1 MPQFI
6 RAAGYKIYFWSNEQG
21 EPIHFHATKGDPDK
35 NDTKVWVLANGS
47 LKLAHNKGRIP
58 EKDLSRIF
66 TAMQFYYLDFI
77 EFWKSYFN
85 GQVQFYKD

>member
-6 RAAGYKIYFWSNEQG
+6 RAAGYKIYFWSNEND

-35 NDTKVWVLANGS
+35 NDTKVWLLENGS
-47 LKLAHNKGRIP
+47 FKLAHNKGRIP

-66 TAMQFYYLDFI
+66 STMQIYYSEYID
-77 EFWKSYFN
+77 FWKTYM
-85 GQVQFYKD
+85 GYVKFYHD

>member
-6 RAAGYKIYFWSNEQG
+6 RAAGYKIYFWSNEND

-35 NDTKVWVLANGS
+35 NDTKIWLLENGS
-47 LKLAHNKGRIP
+47 FKLAHNKGRIP

-66 TAMQFYYLDFI
+66 STMQVYFS
-77 EFWKSYFN
+77 EFWKTYMGSVKY
-85 GQVQFYKD
+85 YKD

>member
-47 LKLAHNKGRIP
+47 LKLAHNKGCIP

-77 EFWKSYFN
+77 TFWKSYFD
-85 GQVQFYKD
+85 GEVQFYKD

>member
-6 RAAGYKIYFWSNEQG
+6 RVAGYKIYFWSNEND

-35 NDTKVWVLANGS
+35 NDTKVWLLENGS
-47 LKLAHNKGRIP
+47 FKLAHNKGRIP

-66 TAMQFYYLDFI
+66 STMQIYYSEYID
-77 EFWKSYFN
+77 FWKTYM
-85 GQVQFYKD
+85 GYVKFYQD

>member
-6 RAAGYKIYFWSNEQG
+6 RAAGYKIYFWSNEND

-35 NDTKVWVLANGS
+35 NDTKIWLLENGS
-47 LKLAHNKGRIP
+47 FKLAHNKGRIP

-66 TAMQFYYLDFI
+66 STMQVYFLEYV
-77 EFWKSYFN
+77 EFWKTYMGSVKY
-85 GQVQFYKD
+85 YKD

>member
-6 RAAGYKIYFWSNEQG
+6 RAAGYKIYFWSNETG

-35 NDTKVWVLANGS
+35 NDTKIWVLQNGS

-66 TAMQFYYLDFI
+66 SAMQFYYLDFS
-77 EFWKSYFN
+77 EFWKSYF
-85 GQVQFYKD
+85 GEVSFYKD

>member
-6 RAAGYKIYFWSNEQG
+6 RVAGYKIYFWSNEKD
-21 EPIHFHATKGDPDK
+21 EPVHFHATKGVPDN
-35 NDTKVWVLANGS
+35 NDTKIWVLSNGS

-66 TAMQFYYLDFI
+66 SAMQIYYFDFI
-77 EFWKSYFN
+77 NFWKDYM
-85 GQVQFYKD
+85 GEEVKFYK